1 MKPGVMEPTSSVKKR
16 RRGTGM
22 LMAVFSDIH
31 SNIQALRNVL
41 ADIREHKPDAV
52 YCLGDLVG
60 YGPRP
65 NEVISIL
72 GELEIPT
79 VMGNYDDGVG
89 YERGDCGCAYTTAR
103 ERENGQV
110 SIDWTTRVVLPA
122 NKEYLRG
129 LEKEMLIEAEGWRL
143 LLVHG
148 SPRRVNEYLYEDRPE
163 ASLRRMLEPLDID
176 ALVCGHTHKPYHR
189 VVGGVHVVNDGSVG
203 KPKDG
208 DPRACYAL
216 IHVGAEISVEFNR
229 VEYPVQSVADE
240 IKEVGLPEDFA
251 DALLT
256 GGLNKS

>member
-1 MKPGVMEPTSSVKKR
+1 M
-16 RRGTGM
+16 
-22 LMAVFSDIH
+22 
-31 SNIQALRNVL
+31 
-41 ADIREHKPDAV
+41 

-65 NEVISIL
+65 NEVISL
-72 GELEIPT
+72 LKTLEIPT

-89 YERGDCGCAYTTAR
+89 YERGDCGCAYTTTQ
-103 ERENGQV
+103 ERMDGQV
-110 SIDWTTRVVLPA
+110 SIDWTTRTVTQA

-129 LEKEMLIEAEGWRL
+129 LEKSIMVEAEGRRL

-148 SPRRVNEYLYEDRPE
+148 SPRRINEYLYEDRPR
-163 ASLRRMLEPLDID
+163 ASLNRMLESLNID

-189 VVGGVHVVNDGSVG
+189 VVDGVQVINDGSVG

-216 IHVGAEISVEFNR
+216 ISVAAEIEVEFRR
-229 VEYPVQSVADE
+229 VEYPVQSVVDE
-240 IKEVGLPEDFA
+240 IEEAELPEGFA
-251 DALLT
+251 ESLLT

>member
-1 MKPGVMEPTSSVKKR
+1 
-16 RRGTGM
+16 
-22 LMAVFSDIH
+22 
-31 SNIQALRNVL
+31 
-41 ADIREHKPDAV
+41 V

-65 NEVISIL
+65 NEVISL
-72 GELEIPT
+72 LKTLEIPT

-89 YERGDCGCAYTTAR
+89 YERGDCGCAYTTTQ
-103 ERENGQV
+103 EREDGQV
-110 SIDWTTRVVLPA
+110 SIDWTTRTVTQA

-129 LEKEMLIEAEGWRL
+129 LEKSIMVEAEGRRL

-148 SPRRVNEYLYEDRPE
+148 SPRRINEYLYEDRPE
-163 ASLRRMLEPLDID
+163 ASLRRMLESLNID

-189 VVGGVHVVNDGSVG
+189 VVDGVQVINDGSVG

-216 IHVGAEISVEFNR
+216 ISVAAEIEVEFRR
-229 VEYPVQSVADE
+229 VEYPVQSVVDE
-240 IKEVGLPEDFA
+240 IEEAELPEGFA
-251 DALLT
+251 ESLLT